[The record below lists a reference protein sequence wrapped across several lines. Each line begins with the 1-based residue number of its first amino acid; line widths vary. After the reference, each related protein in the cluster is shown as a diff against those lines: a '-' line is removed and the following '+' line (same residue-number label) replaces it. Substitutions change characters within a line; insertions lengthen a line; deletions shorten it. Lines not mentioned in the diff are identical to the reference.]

1 MNIHEALN
9 HYWIK
14 GNSLLLDEKE
24 KCGNAGVFLT
34 YLLTDHIKSFNDYV
48 NARSTVPCGRCSCS
62 MLWTFMAVCLFS

>member
-24 KCGNAGVFLT
+24 KCGNAGIFLT

-48 NARSTVPCGRCSCS
+48 NDRSI
-62 MLWTFMAVCLFS
+62 